1 MNTVGFIFAAVGL
14 LILAGY
20 IYLNYPKAW
29 RKNPVFN
36 IISIAFH
43 LVGTVALFLILVC
56 YKNIQFEWMKIAVS
70 RAGAIYYVVVLYM
83 AILCTFRHVIRFI
96 YIATKRVFR
105 RPFSKRDLRMI
116 FDHRVHSVVF
126 LVLSF
131 LVAIYGFIN
140 VGILH
145 ITKYDVHISKE
156 CDLDELNIVFIADTH
171 CGAGTWAKTY
181 DKLAEDINSCNPD
194 VVLIGG
200 DVFDETTSEKD
211 VENMRGVIE
220 KIHPEMGVY
229 FIYGNHDDSTDDWA
243 EKTMESM
250 GVTVLKDEMVVLGKD
265 GVIEDGAE
273 DAAGVQL
280 IGRLDPMENPL
291 GLKELMNKLH
301 PDQTEPIIMLN
312 HRPEHFQEMSGLGVD
327 LALSGH
333 THGFNIPQFA
343 GRNLAYDMYY
353 GFRDYDGM
361 KAITTSGVSVWGFHY
376 RFPSK
381 SEIVNVHVTFG
392 DKND

>member
-20 IYLNYPKAW
+20 IYLNYPRAW

-36 IISIAFH
+36 IVSISFH
-43 LVGTVALFLILVC
+43 LIGTVALFMILVC
-56 YKNIQFEWMKIAVS
+56 FKNIPFEWIKISVS

-83 AILCTFRHVIRFI
+83 AILCTLRHIVRFI
-96 YIATKRVFR
+96 YIALKKIFG
-105 RPFSKRDLRMI
+105 RPFSKKDIKMI
-116 FDHRVHSVVF
+116 FDHRVHSMVF

-131 LVAIYGFIN
+131 GIATYGFYN
-140 VGILH
+140 VGNLH
-145 ITKYDVHISKE
+145 ITNYDVHISKQCE
-156 CDLDELNIVFIADTH
+156 VDELNIVFIADTH
-171 CGAGTWAKTY
+171 CGAGTWDKTY
-181 DKLAEDINSCNPD
+181 DKLAEDINKCNPD

-200 DVFDETTSEKD
+200 DVFDETTAEKD
-211 VENMRGVIE
+211 IENMRSVIE
-220 KIHPEMGVY
+220 RIHPPMGVY

-243 EKTMESM
+243 AETMRSM
-250 GVTVLKDEMVVLGKD
+250 GVNVLEDEMVELSSTVTGD
-265 GVIEDGAE
+265 T
-273 DAAGVQL
+273 GVQL
-280 IGRLDPMENPL
+280 IGRLDPMEHPK
-291 GLKELMNKLH
+291 GLKELMNNLQ
-301 PDQTEPIIMLN
+301 PDQTKPIIMLN
-312 HRPEHFQEMSGLGVD
+312 HRPEQFQEMSGLGVD
-327 LALSGH
+327 LAMSGH

-381 SEIVNVHVTFG
+381 SEIVDIHVSF
-392 DKND
+392 DNYPI

>member
-1 MNTVGFIFAAVGL
+1 MNTVGFIFAAIGL

-20 IYLNYPKAW
+20 IYLNYPKDW
-29 RKNPVFN
+29 RNNPVFN

-43 LVGTVALFLILVC
+43 IVGTVALFLILVC
-56 YKNIQFEWMKIAVS
+56 YKNIPFEWMKIAVS

-83 AILCTFRHVIRFI
+83 AIFCTLRHLVRFI
-96 YIATKRVFR
+96 FIVTKKIFR
-105 RPFSKRDLRMI
+105 RPFSRRDMKMI
-116 FDHRVHSVVF
+116 YDHRVHSVVF

-131 LVAIYGFIN
+131 LVAIYGFVN

-145 ITKYDVHISKE
+145 ITDYNMHIDKA
-156 CDLDELNIVFIADTH
+156 CDMDELNIVFIADTH
-171 CGAGTWAKTY
+171 CGAGTWKRTY
-181 DKLAEDINSCNPD
+181 DKLADDINFCNAD

-200 DVFDETTSEKD
+200 DVFDETTSDKD
-211 VENMRGVIE
+211 VEYMRNVIDR
-220 KIHPEMGVY
+220 IHPEMGVY
-229 FIYGNHDDSTDDWA
+229 FIYGNHDDSTDDWT

-250 GVTVLKDEMVVLGKD
+250 GVTVLKDEMVVLGD
-265 GVIEDGAE
+265 S
-273 DAAGVQL
+273 GVQL
-280 IGRLDPMENPL
+280 VGRLDPMENPM
-291 GLKELMNKLH
+291 GLKDLMNKLQ
-301 PDQTEPIIMLN
+301 PDQSKPIIMLN
-312 HRPEHFQEMSGLGVD
+312 HRPEQFQEMSGLGVD

>member
-1 MNTVGFIFAAVGL
+1 MNTVGFIFAAIGL

-20 IYLNYPKAW
+20 IYLNYPKDW
-29 RKNPVFN
+29 RNNPVFN

-43 LVGTVALFLILVC
+43 IVGTVALFLILVC
-56 YKNIQFEWMKIAVS
+56 YKNIPFEWMKIAVS

-83 AILCTFRHVIRFI
+83 AIFCTLRHLVRFI
-96 YIATKRVFR
+96 FIVTKKIFR
-105 RPFSKRDLRMI
+105 RPFSRRDMKMI
-116 FDHRVHSVVF
+116 YDHRVHSVVF
-126 LVLSF
+126 LALSF
-131 LVAIYGFIN
+131 LVAIYGFVN

-145 ITKYDVHISKE
+145 ITDYNMHIDKA
-156 CDLDELNIVFIADTH
+156 CDMDELNIVFIADTH
-171 CGAGTWAKTY
+171 CGAGTWKRTY
-181 DKLAEDINSCNPD
+181 DKLADDINFCNPD

-200 DVFDETTSEKD
+200 DVFDETTSDKD
-211 VENMRGVIE
+211 VEYMRNVIDR
-220 KIHPEMGVY
+220 IHPEMGVY

-250 GVTVLKDEMVVLGKD
+250 GVTVLKDEMVVLGD
-265 GVIEDGAE
+265 S
-273 DAAGVQL
+273 GVQL
-280 IGRLDPMENPL
+280 VGRLDPMENPM
-291 GLKELMNKLH
+291 GLKDLMNKLQ
-301 PDQTEPIIMLN
+301 PDQSKPIIMLN
-312 HRPEHFQEMSGLGVD
+312 HRPEQFQEMSGLGVD

-376 RFPSK
+376 RFPSR

>member
-1 MNTVGFIFAAVGL
+1 MNTVGFIFAAIGL

-20 IYLNYPKAW
+20 IYLNYPKDW
-29 RKNPVFN
+29 RNNPVFN

-43 LVGTVALFLILVC
+43 IVGTVALFLILVC
-56 YKNIQFEWMKIAVS
+56 YKNIPFEWMKIAVS

-83 AILCTFRHVIRFI
+83 AIFCTLRHLVRFI
-96 YIATKRVFR
+96 FIVTKKIFR
-105 RPFSKRDLRMI
+105 RPFSRRDMKMI
-116 FDHRVHSVVF
+116 YDHRVHSVVF

-131 LVAIYGFIN
+131 LVAIYGFVN

-145 ITKYDVHISKE
+145 ITDYNMHIDKA
-156 CDLDELNIVFIADTH
+156 CDMDELNIVFIADTH
-171 CGAGTWAKTY
+171 CGAGTWKRTY
-181 DKLAEDINSCNPD
+181 DKLADDINFCNAD

-200 DVFDETTSEKD
+200 DVFDETTSDKD
-211 VENMRGVIE
+211 VEYMRNVIDR
-220 KIHPEMGVY
+220 IHPEMGVY

-250 GVTVLKDEMVVLGKD
+250 GVTVLKDEMVVLGD
-265 GVIEDGAE
+265 S
-273 DAAGVQL
+273 GVQL
-280 IGRLDPMENPL
+280 VGRLDPMENPM
-291 GLKELMNKLH
+291 GLKDLMNKLQ
-301 PDQTEPIIMLN
+301 PDQSKPIIMLN
-312 HRPEHFQEMSGLGVD
+312 HRPEQFQEMSGLGVD